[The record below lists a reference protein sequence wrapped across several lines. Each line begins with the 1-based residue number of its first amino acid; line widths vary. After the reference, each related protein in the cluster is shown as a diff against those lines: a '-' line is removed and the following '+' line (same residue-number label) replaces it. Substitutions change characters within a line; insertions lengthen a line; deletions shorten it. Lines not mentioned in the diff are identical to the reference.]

1 MRTFFARLSVEGLCL
16 LLASAL
22 LAFALPA
29 VAQVPPPD
37 LTLKHQQPA
46 EPAPGDE
53 AEPAAPDAAEPAAP
67 APPRVIVI
75 GSAPVAGTFFPAAG
89 ALCREINRLQEV
101 NGLRC
106 LVEETEGSQ
115 ENLQRLAEGTLDL
128 AVVQSDWV
136 YHAVAGSAE
145 GLPGAFEALRALVLL
160 QPQVFTLVAGAQSG
174 VLGLADLP
182 GKRVAIGPAGTGLN
196 ALSRSLLQ
204 HLGLE
209 SVVTVELPVEAQVA
223 ALCAGEVDGFLL
235 PVAHPNGAVAEAID
249 QCGALL
255 IAIEGEAVD
264 QLVVSWPF
272 YAKAAVPGGAYH
284 ALGEPV
290 SSFGLVTTL
299 VATSA
304 LSEDDAYA
312 ILSAL
317 FDQLDDFRLQ
327 HPTLQG
333 LTPQS
338 MSGAGFSAPLHPAAE
353 RFYQDRGLR

>member
-1 MRTFFARLSVEGLCL
+1 VAGED
-16 LLASAL
+16 AA
-22 LAFALPA
+22 PA
-29 VAQVPPPD
+29 
-37 LTLKHQQPA
+37 
-46 EPAPGDE
+46 AP
-53 AEPAAPDAAEPAAP
+53 EPAAAPETPAA
-67 APPRVIVI
+67 PRVIVI

-106 LVEETEGSQ
+106 LVQETEGSQ

-128 AVVQSDWV
+128 AIVQSDWV
-136 YHAVAGSAE
+136 YHAVNGSAE
-145 GLPGAFEALRALVLL
+145 GLTGPFEALRALVLL
-160 QPQVFTLVAGAQSG
+160 QPQVFTLVAGAKSG
-174 VLGLADLP
+174 VLSLADLP

-204 HLGLE
+204 QLGLE
-209 SVVTVELPVEAQVA
+209 SVVPVELPVETQVA
-223 ALCAGEVDGFLL
+223 ALCAGEVDAFLL

-249 QCGALL
+249 RCGALL
-255 IAIEGEAVD
+255 IGIEGEAVN

-272 YAKAAVPGGAYH
+272 YTKAAVPAGAYR
-284 ALGEPV
+284 ALGDPV
-290 SSFGLVTTL
+290 NSFGLVTTL

-312 ILSAL
+312 ILTAL

-327 HPTLQG
+327 HPTLQA
-333 LTPQS
+333 LTPES

-353 RFYQDRGLR
+353 RFYQDRDLR